1 MSKIQPNVFRKQ
13 SESGFTLIELLVV
26 IAIIAI
32 LIGLLLP
39 AVQKN
44 REAANERIAVSNLRV
59 LFNEEQKFFAAHHL
73 YTNRIDE
80 LGLGSD
86 FSCVDPECGTRQ
98 SNGYFYHISLG
109 SGAQTF
115 TTEAMPAAVGK
126 TGSAKIIGD
135 QTGGIFSAPLRDAE
149 GVHQQMF
156 DDLNGQAVKT
166 LFGLILQRPSD
177 FQQISEELESRR
189 TTKRA
194 FDQLDVNGDG
204 KVTFTEIVNYGGTGG
219 DSIRS
224 FLEFVRTEMQLGAG
238 GENVGDLPGVSLNQ
252 VSDTSVAP
260 LPNPS
265 PTPAH
270 PPQGRNDIAGLEANV
285 KGIANDPTAVEY
297 LPAFAAGSVDF
308 GNDTVNA
315 FGNDTINPRGN
326 NTWTGSFFGN
336 LTAPSDLAGASNA
349 WGGVFT
355 LTDQAGN
362 ATNGILVGLLQPK
375 SGQPSLRGLVVATH
389 AVGDWNGINGN
400 GDITINWGDQ
410 SLNGPFRARLRL
422 VGLGHPA
429 NANDANR

>member
-1 MSKIQPNVFRKQ
+1 MSKIQRKLSRKQ
-13 SESGFTLIELLVV
+13 SESGFTLVELLVV

-39 AVQKN
+39 AVQKV
-44 REAANERIAVSNLRV
+44 REAANEKNAITDLGI
-59 LFNEEQKFFAAHHL
+59 LFNAEQRFFAAHHV
-73 YTNRIDE
+73 YTNSIDE
-80 LGLGSD
+80 LGLGFD
-86 FSCVDPECGTRQ
+86 FPCVDPDCGTRQ
-98 SNGYFYHISLG
+98 NNGYFYHLSLG
-109 SGAQTF
+109 PEAQTF
-115 TTEAMPAAVGK
+115 TTEALPAAVGK

-156 DDLNGQAVKT
+156 DDINAQAVKS
-166 LFGLILQRPSD
+166 LLGLILLRPTDLS
-177 FQQISEELESRR
+177 QISEDLESRR

-204 KVTFTEIVNYGGTGG
+204 KVTFTEILNYGGTGR
-219 DSIRS
+219 DTIRS
-224 FLEFVRTEMQLGAG
+224 FLDFLSTEMQLGAG
-238 GENVGDLPGVSLNQ
+238 GENVGDLPGVSFSELSRRATQ
-252 VSDTSVAP
+252 VA

-265 PTPAH
+265 PTPTH
-270 PPQGRNDIAGLEANV
+270 PPHGRNDIAGLEADV
-285 KGIANDPTAVEY
+285 RGIANDPTAVEY
-297 LPAFAAGSVDF
+297 LPAFAAGSVEF
-308 GNDTVNA
+308 GNDTLNP
-315 FGNDTINPRGN
+315 FGNDTLNPRGN

-362 ATNGILVGLLQPK
+362 ATNGILVGLLQPS

-422 VGLGHPA
+422 VGLGGPSR
-429 NANDANR
+429 NPR

>member
-1 MSKIQPNVFRKQ
+1 MSRIQPNVLRKRSQ
-13 SESGFTLIELLVV
+13 SGFTLIELLVV
-26 IAIIAI
+26 IAI

-59 LFNEEQKFFAAHHL
+59 LFNGEQKFFAAHHV
-73 YTNRIDE
+73 YTNGIDE

-86 FSCVDPECGTRQ
+86 FPCVDPDCGTRQ
-98 SNGYFYHISLG
+98 SNGYFYHLSLG
-109 SGAQTF
+109 PAAQTF

-126 TGSAKIIGD
+126 TGSAKMIGD

-149 GVHQQMF
+149 SVHQQMF
-156 DDLNGQAVKT
+156 DDINAQAVKT

-177 FQQISEELESRR
+177 LQQISEDLESRR
-189 TTKRA
+189 TSRRA
-194 FDQLDVNGDG
+194 FDQLDLNGDG
-204 KVTFTEIVNYGGTGG
+204 KVTFTEILNYGGTGG

-238 GENVGDLPGVSLNQ
+238 GENVGELPGVSLNQ

-270 PPQGRNDIAGLEANV
+270 PPQGRNDIADLEANI

-297 LPAFAAGSVDF
+297 LPAFADGSVRLGN
-308 GNDTVNA
+308 GNDQA
-315 FGNDTINPRGN
+315 SPRGN
-326 NTWTGSFFGN
+326 NTWAGTFFGN
-336 LTAPSDLAGASNA
+336 LTAPADVAGAANA

-362 ATNGILVGLLQPK
+362 STNGILIGLLQPS

-422 VGLGHPA
+422 VGLGEPA
-429 NANDANR
+429 NNSRDVDR